1 LWMHSAM
8 KIKFFTT
15 FAFAS
20 ILFVLGIG
28 TAQAADIPEL
38 KWDRGQQQSISLGGV
53 TNTTLWTIRL
63 SGMGQLVTFDRSS
76 PNKDGYI
83 VYSID
88 IPADFPVGTYKVV
101 TSGPNM
107 ADTTSAIVEI
117 VDFVSYDPLS
127 DPKGVGAIAV
137 VTFTLLAFF
146 GLNRSERELGFDIK
160 EEDAS
165 SLGSVDTNYQG
176 IKVSHRGKGD
186 DRRWGKSSFARKLDE
201 LRHVTVFNF
210 SSKSPLTSRL
220 AADGSYLQSVI
231 GPISLIL
238 PILGAIFGASL
249 ALTNDLKTSLV
260 PTSVGLMIAV
270 IALGILDAFSGLV
283 AVTAFGLVATIS
295 GAVTNVLDVR
305 TLLGLAILWFTPS
318 LAAGAT
324 RPLRR
329 EKSDWDLWERIT
341 DLLVSTFITGWA
353 IKSMVLA
360 LDGFSRE
367 KTEFATYSN
376 EVALIGGAFVFI
388 RYLLEEF
395 TSRYAPERLEYLTPP
410 KLKAQDFSSLLITL
424 FVRVLLYV
432 FFMYGFFGLCW
443 QIFVATALLIA
454 PSLLKTIQDK
464 LPNIPWLFQLIPG
477 GVPSIV
483 VMSYIGFVFSN
494 WVNTW
499 PLLSEDKTK
508 TILILTSLP
517 GFVVGLFKLFGRS
530 AKKGDVRWYRREN
543 LRFFYRSTGPLVF
556 VVAVLITIGVIP

>member
-1 LWMHSAM
+1 MHSAM
-8 KIKFFTT
+8 RNKFLAKFFL
-15 FAFAS
+15 AS
-20 ILFVLGIG
+20 IFLVLSTG
-28 TAQAADIPEL
+28 TAQAVNVPEL
-38 KWDRGQQQSISLGGV
+38 QWERGHQQSITLGGV

-63 SGMGQLVTFDRSS
+63 SGMGKSLTFDRSS

-83 VYSID
+83 VYSVD
-88 IPADFPVGTYKVV
+88 IPDNFPVGKYRVI

-107 ADTTSAIVEI
+107 ADTTSAYINVIEI
-117 VDFVSYDPLS
+117 VSYDPLS

-137 VTFTLLAFF
+137 VTFTLLSFF
-146 GLNRSERELGFDIK
+146 GLNREDQKLGSDAN

-186 DRRWGKSSFARKLDE
+186 DRKWGKSSFARKLDE
-201 LRHVTVFNF
+201 FRHLTVFNF

-220 AADGSYLQSVI
+220 AADGSYLQSLI
-231 GPISLIL
+231 GPLSLVM
-238 PILGAIFGASL
+238 PIIGLVLGSWIAFS
-249 ALTNDLKTSLV
+249 NDIKTSLV
-260 PTSVGLMIAV
+260 PTSVGLMIA
-270 IALGILDAFSGLV
+270 IIILGILDAFSGLV
-283 AVTAFGLVATIS
+283 AITTFGLIAIAS
-295 GAVTNVLDVR
+295 GAITNVIDVR
-305 TLLGLAILWFTPS
+305 TLLGLALLWFTPS

-329 EKSDWDLWERIT
+329 ERSDWDLWERLT

-360 LDGFSRE
+360 LDGFSHE
-367 KTEFATYSN
+367 KTPFATNASQ
-376 EVALIGGAFVFI
+376 VALIGGAFVFV

-395 TSRYAPERLEYLTPP
+395 TSRHTPERLEYLTPP
-410 KLKAQDFSSLLITL
+410 KLKGQEFTSLLITL
-424 FVRVLLYV
+424 LVRVLLYV

-443 QIFVATALLIA
+443 QIFAATALLIT
-454 PSLLKTIQDK
+454 PSLLKTFQDK
-464 LPNIPWLFQLIPG
+464 LPNNPWLFQVLPG

-483 VMSYIGFVFSN
+483 VMSFVGFAFSK

-517 GFVVGLFKLFGRS
+517 GFIVGLIKLFARS

-543 LRFFYRSTGPLVF
+543 LKYFYRFAGPLMF
-556 VVAVLITIGVIP
+556 AIAVLITIGVIP

>member
-1 LWMHSAM
+1 MRN
-8 KIKFFTT
+8 KFLAKLSL
-15 FAFAS
+15 AFIFL
-20 ILFVLGIG
+20 ILGTG
-28 TAQAADIPEL
+28 TAQAVNVPEL
-38 KWDRGQQQSISLGGV
+38 QWERGHQQSITLGGV

-63 SGMGQLVTFDRSS
+63 SGMGKSLTFDRSS

-88 IPADFPVGTYKVV
+88 IPADFPVGKYKVI

-107 ADTTSAIVEI
+107 ADTTSAYINVIEI
-117 VDFVSYDPLS
+117 ISYDPLS

-137 VTFTLLAFF
+137 VTFTLLSFF
-146 GLNRSERELGFDIK
+146 GLNRQDHKLGSDTN

-165 SLGSVDTNYQG
+165 SLGSVDTNYLG

-186 DRRWGKSSFARKLDE
+186 DRKWGKTTFSRKLDE
-201 LRHVTVFNF
+201 IRHLTVFNF

-220 AADGSYLQSVI
+220 AADGSYLQSLF
-231 GPISLIL
+231 GPASLVL
-238 PILGAIFGASL
+238 PIVGLALGAWI
-249 ALTNDLKTSLV
+249 ALSNDIKTSLV
-260 PTSVGLMIAV
+260 PTSVGLMIAIIV
-270 IALGILDAFSGLV
+270 LGILDAFSGLI
-283 AVTAFGLVATIS
+283 AITTFGLIAAVS
-295 GAVTNVLDVR
+295 GAITNVIDVR
-305 TLLGLAILWFTPS
+305 TLLGLALLWFTPS

-329 EKSDWDLWERIT
+329 ELSDWDLWERLT

-360 LDGFSRE
+360 LDGFSHE
-367 KTEFATYSN
+367 KTPFATHAN
-376 EVALIGGAFVFI
+376 QVAFIGGAFVFL

-395 TSRYAPERLEYLTPP
+395 TSRYTPERLEYLTPP
-410 KLKAQDFSSLLITL
+410 KLRAQEFSSLLITL

-443 QIFVATALLIA
+443 QIFAATALLIT

-464 LPNIPWLFQLIPG
+464 LPNIPWLFQVIPG

-483 VMSYIGFVFSN
+483 VMSFVGFFFSN

-517 GFVVGLFKLFGRS
+517 GFVVGLFKLFARS
-530 AKKGDVRWYRREN
+530 AKQGDVRWYRREN
-543 LRFFYRSTGPLVF
+543 LKVFYRLVGPLMF
-556 VVAVLITIGVIP
+556 ALAVLITIGVIP